1 MARQSS
7 DNLDVQLP
15 HLETFARAAELSS
28 FTAAARTLG
37 LTQAA
42 VSQRVHALEQV
53 LDVPLFDRQ
62 GGRVL
67 LSQAG
72 QRLYDY
78 AQRIL
83 ALHRE
88 ALREI
93 AGRDVPLT
101 GVLSLAA
108 SSIPGEYLLPDLL
121 ARFRDRHPHVQVRAT
136 IADTGQVLQ
145 QVEHG
150 EAQLGLVGGKGEQQ
164 HLVYRTFAEDELALL
179 VPAGHPHARRR
190 SLSLAQL
197 LAEPLILREQGSASR
212 QCFEQALTKVGKSL
226 ADVHVVLELGSNEAI
241 KEAVRRNLGVAVLS
255 THAAKAEI
263 EGGQLRSLAIAGLA
277 LTRPIFVTWDQRRVL
292 PIPARQFLDLI
303 APS

>member
-108 SSIPGEYLLPDLL
+108 SSIPGECLLPDLL